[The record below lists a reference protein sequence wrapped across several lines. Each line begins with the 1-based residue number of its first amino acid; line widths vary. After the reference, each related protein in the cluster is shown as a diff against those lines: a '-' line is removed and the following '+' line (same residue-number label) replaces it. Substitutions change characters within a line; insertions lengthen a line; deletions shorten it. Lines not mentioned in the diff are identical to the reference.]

1 MEYLLPLF
9 AFVPESIQTRKETH
23 LDVAFQCAANDGYY
37 QMFADHTLSTE
48 QFEFVFQAKG
58 LDGAH
63 VALLTHD
70 EPQKSRD
77 PNCYEIV
84 IGSFKN
90 DVQFRFFSLFFLHFL
105 TCDSTR
111 R

>member
-1 MEYLLPLF
+1 MEYLLCVLF
-9 AFVPESIQTRKETH
+9 FVSESVQTHKETH
-23 LDVAFQCAANDGYY
+23 LDIAFQCAANDGYY

-84 IGSFKN
+84 IGSFN
-90 DVQFRFFSLFFLHFL
+90 MVFYSGFLSFSYL
-105 TCDSTR
+105 
-111 R
+111 